1 MARTRRIRGPLI
13 EMTVARTKQFLREPE
28 AVFWVFVFPVLLALA
43 LGFAFREK
51 APDRIPVGVAE
62 GPGAKGAFAAL
73 SGSPVLLPK
82 LLSPEAGREALRAG
96 RISILVDAGPPL
108 VFRLDPTRPDARA
121 ARLEAADALERAA
134 GRRDPLEIAE
144 ERVAEPGGRYID
156 FLIPGILGM
165 NIMGTGVWSLAFSV
179 VTARTRNLLKRFL
192 ATPMRKSDYLVS
204 QMLSRFVFLV
214 FEVAVL
220 VAFGWLVFGVGVRG
234 SMLLFS
240 FLCLLGAFSFAGLGL
255 LVGARPTTIEGVSGI
270 ANLVLFPM
278 WILSGVFF
286 SYERFPAGA
295 IPLIRALPL
304 TALNDA
310 LRAVMND
317 GAGLAAILP
326 QLALLA
332 AWGLGSFV
340 LALKIFRWK

>member
-1 MARTRRIRGPLI
+1 MARIRRIRSPLV

-51 APDRIPVGVAE
+51 APDRIPVGVAD
-62 GPGAKGAFAAL
+62 GPEARGALAAL

-82 LLSPEAGREALRAG
+82 VLSPDAGREALRAG
-96 RISILVDAGPPL
+96 KISLLVDAGPPL
-108 VFRLDPTRPDARA
+108 LFRFDPTRPDSRA

-134 GRRDPLEIAE
+134 GRLDPVAIAE
-144 ERVAEPGGRYID
+144 EKETESGGRYID

-220 VAFGWLVFGVGVRG
+220 VLFGWLVFGVGVRG
-234 SMLLFS
+234 SLVVFS
-240 FLCLLGAFSFAGLGL
+240 LLCLVGAFCFAGLGL
-255 LVGARPTTIEGVSGI
+255 LVGARPTTIEGVSGL

-286 SYERFPAGA
+286 SYERFPAPA
-295 IPLIRALPL
+295 IPFIRALPL

-317 GAGLAAILP
+317 GAGIAAILP
-326 QLALLA
+326 GLAVLA
-332 AWGLGSFV
+332 AWGIVSFA
-340 LALKIFRWK
+340 LALKYFRWR

>member
-1 MARTRRIRGPLI
+1 MPRGRQIRGPLLELTI
-13 EMTVARTKQFLREPE
+13 ARTKQFLREPE

-51 APDRIPVGVAE
+51 APDRITVGVVE
-62 GPGAKGAFAAL
+62 GPGAAAAREAL
-73 SGSPVLLPK
+73 AASPVLLPNV
-82 LLSPEAGREALRAG
+82 LGAPAAREALRG
-96 RISILVDAGPPL
+96 GKISLLVEPGPPL
-108 VFRLDPTRPDARA
+108 LFRFDPTRPDARS

-134 GRRDPLEIAE
+134 GRKDPVAIAE
-144 ERVAEPGGRYID
+144 EKETEPGGRYID

-234 SMLLFS
+234 SILLFS
-240 FLCLLGAFSFAGLGL
+240 ILCLVGAFSFAGLGL
-255 LVGARPTTIEGVSGI
+255 LVGARPTTIEGVSGL
-270 ANLVLFPM
+270 ANVVLFPM

-286 SYERFPAGA
+286 SYERFPAPA

-326 QLALLA
+326 QIALLA
-332 AWGLGSFV
+332 AWGLASFV
-340 LALKIFRWK
+340 LALKLFRWK

>member
-1 MARTRRIRGPLI
+1 MARARRIHGPLI
-13 EMTVARTKQFLREPE
+13 ELTITRTKQFLREPE

-51 APDRIPVGVAE
+51 APDRIPVGVAD
-62 GPGAKGAFAAL
+62 GPGATSVFDAL
-73 SGSPVLLPK
+73 SQSPVLLPR
-82 LLSPEAGREALRAG
+82 LLAPEVARGALRSG
-96 RISILVDAGPPL
+96 KISLLVDAGPPL
-108 VFRLDPTRPDARA
+108 LFRLDPTRPDARA

-134 GRRDPLEIAE
+134 GRRDPVAIAE
-144 ERVAEPGGRYID
+144 EKEVEPGGRYID

-165 NIMGTGVWSLAFSV
+165 NIMGTGVWSLAFSI
-179 VTARTRNLLKRFL
+179 VTARTRNLLKRLL

-220 VAFGWLVFGVGVRG
+220 VLFGWLAFGVGIRG
-234 SMLLFS
+234 SILLFS
-240 FLCLLGAFSFAGLGL
+240 FLCLAGAFSFAGLGL

-270 ANLVLFPM
+270 ANVVLFPM

-286 SYERFPAGA
+286 SYERFPAPA
-295 IPLIRALPL
+295 IPFIRVLPL

-326 QLALLA
+326 QIALLA
-332 AWGLGSFV
+332 AWGAVTFA
-340 LALKIFRWK
+340 LALKFFRWK

>member
-13 EMTVARTKQFLREPE
+13 ELTVARTKQFLREPE

-62 GPGAKGAFAAL
+62 GPGAMAALGAL

-82 LLSPEAGREALRAG
+82 VLSPEAGREALRAG
-96 RISILVDAGPPL
+96 KISLLVEPGPPL
-108 VFRLDPTRPDARA
+108 LFRFDPTRPDART
-121 ARLEAADALERAA
+121 ARLEAADSLERAA
-134 GRRDPLEIAE
+134 GRHDPVAIAE
-144 ERVAEPGGRYID
+144 EKETEPGGRYID

-220 VAFGWLVFGVGVRG
+220 VLFGWFVFGVGVRG
-234 SMLLFS
+234 SILLFS
-240 FLCLLGAFSFAGLGL
+240 LLCLAGAFSFAGLGL
-255 LVGARPTTIEGVSGI
+255 LVGARPTTIEGVSGL
-270 ANLVLFPM
+270 ANVVLFPM

-286 SYERFPAGA
+286 SYERFPAPV

-332 AWGLGSFV
+332 AWGAASFG

>member
-1 MARTRRIRGPLI
+1 MSSTRRIRGPLI
-13 EMTVARTKQFLREPE
+13 ELTVARTKQFLREPE

-43 LGFAFREK
+43 LGFAFREN

-62 GPGAKGAFAAL
+62 GPGAKAAVDAL
-73 SGSPVLLPK
+73 SESPVLLPK
-82 LLSPEAGREALRAG
+82 VLSPEAAREALRAG
-96 RISILVDAGPPL
+96 RISLLVVAGPPL
-108 VFRLDPTRPDARA
+108 VFRLDPLA
-121 ARLEAADALERAA
+121 
-134 GRRDPLEIAE
+134 IAE

-204 QMLSRFVFLV
+204 QMLSRFLFLV
-214 FEVAVL
+214 LEVAVL
-220 VAFGWLVFGVGVRG
+220 VVFGWLVFGVGVRG
-234 SMLLFS
+234 SILLFS
-240 FLCLLGAFSFAGLGL
+240 FLCLAGAFSFAGLGL
-255 LVGARPTTIEGVSGI
+255 LVGARPTTIEGVSGL

-286 SYERFPAGA
+286 SYERFPAPA
-295 IPLIRALPL
+295 IPVIKALPL

-317 GAGLAAILP
+317 GAGFAAILP

-332 AWGLGSFV
+332 AWGLGSFA
-340 LALKIFRWK
+340 LALKFFRWK

>member
-1 MARTRRIRGPLI
+1 MARRVRGPLV
-13 EMTVARTKQFLREPE
+13 ELTVARTKQLLREPE

-51 APDRIPVGVAE
+51 APDRIPVGVTDGPNAPAVAE
-62 GPGAKGAFAAL
+62 AL
-73 SGSPVLLPK
+73 SHSPVLVPR
-82 LLSPEAGREALRAG
+82 LLSPAGGREALRTG
-96 RISILVDAGPPL
+96 KISLLVDAGPPL
-108 VFRLDPTRPDARA
+108 LFRLDPTRPDARG

-134 GRRDPLEIAE
+134 GRHDPLAIAE

-192 ATPMRKSDYLVS
+192 ATPMRKGDYLLS

-214 FEVAVL
+214 FEVVVL
-220 VAFGWLVFGVGVRG
+220 VLFGWFVFGVGVRG
-234 SMLLFS
+234 SLVVFS
-240 FLCLLGAFSFAGLGL
+240 LLCLVGAFSFAGLGL
-255 LVGARPTTIEGVSGI
+255 LVGARPTTIEGVSGL
-270 ANLVLFPM
+270 ANLVLIPM

-286 SYERFPAGA
+286 SYERFPAPA
-295 IPLIRALPL
+295 IPFIRALPL

-310 LRAVMND
+310 LRAVMNE
-317 GAGLAAILP
+317 AAPLSAVVL

-332 AWGLGSFV
+332 AWGVVSFA
-340 LALKIFRWK
+340 LALRIFRWK

>member
-1 MARTRRIRGPLI
+1 MASTRRIRGPLL
-13 EMTVARTKQFLREPE
+13 ELTVARTKQFAREPE
-28 AVFWVFVFPVLLALA
+28 AVFWVFVFPVLLAFA

-51 APDRIPVGVAE
+51 APDRIPVGVAD
-62 GPGAKGAFAAL
+62 GPGASAAFAAL
-73 SGSPVLLPK
+73 SGSPVLMPK
-82 LLSPEAGREALRAG
+82 VLTPEAGREDLRAG
-96 RISILVDAGPPL
+96 KISLLVDAGPPL
-108 VFRLDPTRPDARA
+108 LFRFDPTRPDARA

-134 GRRDPLEIAE
+134 GRPDPVTIAE
-144 ERVAEPGGRYID
+144 EQVAEPGGRYID

-192 ATPMRKSDYLVS
+192 ATPMRKSDYLIS

-220 VAFGWLVFGVGVRG
+220 VAFGWWVFGVGVRG
-234 SMLLFS
+234 SILLFS
-240 FLCLLGAFSFAGLGL
+240 FLCLVGAFSFAGLGL
-255 LVGARPTTIEGVSGI
+255 LVGARPTTIEGVSGL

-286 SYERFPAGA
+286 SYERFPAAA

-317 GAGLAAILP
+317 GAGPVGILP
-326 QLALLA
+326 QLGVLA
-332 AWGLGSFV
+332 AWGIGSFA
-340 LALKIFRWK
+340 LALKLFRWK